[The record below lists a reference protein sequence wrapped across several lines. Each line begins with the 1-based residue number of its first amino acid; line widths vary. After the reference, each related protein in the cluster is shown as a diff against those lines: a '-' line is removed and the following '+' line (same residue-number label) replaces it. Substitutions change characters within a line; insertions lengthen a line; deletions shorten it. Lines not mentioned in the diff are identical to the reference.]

1 MFGGVGNRG
10 IFDGVLGR
18 VGGCGCGE
26 IGCVWWGWGGEL
38 GCVYVVVCRLYLCV
52 CGGAGVGGGR
62 VCMALWR
69 GYSDACV
76 CGGGGGREGVEGFDW
91 WWGSLSLTET
101 PGGKNPI
108 SRKLVITK
116 LLED

>member
-1 MFGGVGNRG
+1 MFGGDGEENLGVCMLWCVGCICVCVERG
-10 IFDGVLGR
+10 RG
-18 VGGCGCGE
+18 GGCAWHCG
-26 IGCVWWGWGGEL
+26 GGI
-38 GCVYVVVCRLYLCV
+38 VMHVCV
-52 CGGAGVGGGR
+52 CV
-62 VCMALWR
+62 
-69 GYSDACV
+69 CV
-76 CGGGGGREGVEGFDW
+76 CGGGGGGRDGVEGFDW